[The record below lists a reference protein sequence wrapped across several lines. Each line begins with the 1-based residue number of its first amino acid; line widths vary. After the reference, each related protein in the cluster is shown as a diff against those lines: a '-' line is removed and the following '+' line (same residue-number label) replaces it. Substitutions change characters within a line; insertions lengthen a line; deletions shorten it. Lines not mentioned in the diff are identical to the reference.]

1 MAGAAPP
8 GVSQSK
14 PALFACGRLGK
25 KAKCMGF
32 RGPRAVRP
40 GGCPHLLG
48 GLQLSQGKDKEGR
61 MNTVWLVV
69 VCISIVFAAIN
80 GRIDGFTKAMFE
92 AGKAAVEVCLYLV
105 GIVSLW
111 LGLTKILE
119 DSGLIYKLSNFFRPA
134 ISFLFRNIPEGHPSI
149 TSITLNLLAN
159 LFGLGNAATPLG
171 IKAMEDLQT
180 LNPENDTITFE
191 MMLFI
196 VINTSSIQL
205 IPFTVIGLL
214 ASYGSRNPN
223 VVVLPTLISTVVSSA
238 TAVGI
243 LFLFKKF
250 SRKDR

>member
-1 MAGAAPP
+1 MTPFSPP
-8 GVSQSK
+8 V
-14 PALFACGRLGK
+14 PLFR
-25 KAKCMGF
+25 
-32 RGPRAVRP
+32 
-40 GGCPHLLG
+40 
-48 GLQLSQGKDKEGR
+48 GKDKEGW

-69 VCISIVFAAIN
+69 VCLSIIFAAIN

-119 DSGLIYKLSNFFRPA
+119 DAGLIYKLSNFFRPA
-134 ISFLFRNIPEGHPSI
+134 ISFLFRNIPEGHPAI

-180 LNPENDTITFE
+180 LNTEKDTITFE

-223 VVVLPTLISTVVSSA
+223 AVILPTLIATVISSA

-243 LFLFKKF
+243 LYLFKKF

>member
-1 MAGAAPP
+1 M
-8 GVSQSK
+8 
-14 PALFACGRLGK
+14 
-25 KAKCMGF
+25 
-32 RGPRAVRP
+32 
-40 GGCPHLLG
+40 
-48 GLQLSQGKDKEGR
+48 
-61 MNTVWLVV
+61 
-69 VCISIVFAAIN
+69 VFAAIN
-80 GRIDGFTKAMFE
+80 GRIDGFTKALFE

-119 DSGLIYKLSNFFRPA
+119 DSGLIYKMSNFFNPV
-134 ISFLFRNIPEGHPSI
+134 ISFLFRKIPKGHPSI

-171 IKAMEDLQT
+171 IKAMEDLET
-180 LNPENDTITFE
+180 LNPEAGTITFE

-205 IPFTVIGLL
+205 LPFTVIGLL

-223 VVVLPTLISTVVSSA
+223 AIILPTLISTVISSA

-243 LFLFKKF
+243 LFLFRRF
-250 SRKDR
+250 SRKDN

>member
-1 MAGAAPP
+1 
-8 GVSQSK
+8 
-14 PALFACGRLGK
+14 
-25 KAKCMGF
+25 
-32 RGPRAVRP
+32 
-40 GGCPHLLG
+40 
-48 GLQLSQGKDKEGR
+48 
-61 MNTVWLVV
+61 MNTVFFLV
-69 VCISIVFAAIN
+69 VCISIVFAVVN
-80 GRIDGFTKAMFE
+80 GRLDGFTKAMFE

-119 DSGLIYKLSNFFRPA
+119 DAGLIYKLSNFFRPA
-134 ISFLFRNIPEGHPSI
+134 IALIFRNIPEGHPSI
-149 TSITLNLLAN
+149 TAITLNLLAN

-180 LNPENDTITFE
+180 LNPEQDTITFE

-214 ASYGSRNPN
+214 AGYGSRNPN
-223 VVVLPTLISTVVSSA
+223 AVVLPTLISTVISSA

-243 LFLFKKF
+243 LYLFKKF
-250 SRKDR
+250 SRKDG

>member
-1 MAGAAPP
+1 
-8 GVSQSK
+8 
-14 PALFACGRLGK
+14 
-25 KAKCMGF
+25 
-32 RGPRAVRP
+32 
-40 GGCPHLLG
+40 
-48 GLQLSQGKDKEGR
+48 
-61 MNTVWLVV
+61 MNTVWLVII
-69 VCISIVFAAIN
+69 CISVVFAAVT

-134 ISFLFRNIPEGHPSI
+134 IAFLFRKIPEGHPSI

-180 LNPENDTITFE
+180 LNPDKDTITFE

-205 IPFTVIGLL
+205 VPFTAIGLL
-214 ASYGSRNPN
+214 ASYGSCNPN
-223 VVVLPTLISTVVSSA
+223 AIVLPTIISTIISSA
-238 TAVGI
+238 AAVGI
-243 LFLFKKF
+243 LYLFKKF
-250 SRKDR
+250 SRKDRCHGHS

>member
-1 MAGAAPP
+1 
-8 GVSQSK
+8 
-14 PALFACGRLGK
+14 
-25 KAKCMGF
+25 
-32 RGPRAVRP
+32 
-40 GGCPHLLG
+40 
-48 GLQLSQGKDKEGR
+48 
-61 MNTVWLVV
+61 MNTVWLVII
-69 VCISIVFAAIN
+69 CISIVFAAVN
-80 GRIDGFTKAMFE
+80 GKIDGFTKAMFE
-92 AGKAAVEVCLYLV
+92 AGKASVEVCLYLV

-111 LGLTKILE
+111 LGITKILE

-134 ISFLFRNIPEGHPSI
+134 ISFLFRKIPEGHPSI

-180 LNPENDTITFE
+180 LNNENDTITFE

-196 VINTSSIQL
+196 VINTSSIQ
-205 IPFTVIGLL
+205 IVPFTTIGLL

-223 VVVLPTLISTVVSSA
+223 VIILPTILSTLISSA
-238 TAVGI
+238 IAVGI

>member
-1 MAGAAPP
+1 
-8 GVSQSK
+8 
-14 PALFACGRLGK
+14 
-25 KAKCMGF
+25 
-32 RGPRAVRP
+32 
-40 GGCPHLLG
+40 
-48 GLQLSQGKDKEGR
+48 
-61 MNTVWLVV
+61 MNIVWLLVI
-69 VCISIVFAAIN
+69 CLSILFSAIN
-80 GRIDGFTKAMFE
+80 GRIDEFTKAMFE

-119 DSGLIYKLSNFFRPA
+119 DAGFIYKLSKFFSPA

-159 LFGLGNAATPLG
+159 VFGLGNAATPLG

-180 LNPENDTITFE
+180 LNPETDAITFE

-214 ASYGSRNPN
+214 ASYGAVNPN
-223 VVVLPTLISTVVSSA
+223 VIILPTFIATLISSTS
-238 TAVGI
+238 AVGI
-243 LFLFKKF
+243 LFLFKKL
-250 SRKDR
+250 SRKDQ

>member
-1 MAGAAPP
+1 MNAIW
-8 GVSQSK
+8 
-14 PALFACGRLGK
+14 
-25 KAKCMGF
+25 
-32 RGPRAVRP
+32 
-40 GGCPHLLG
+40 LL
-48 GLQLSQGKDKEGR
+48 
-61 MNTVWLVV
+61 VI
-69 VCISIVFAAIN
+69 CISVLFSAVS
-80 GRIDGFTKAMFE
+80 GRIDEFTKAMFE

-119 DSGLIYKLSNFFRPA
+119 DSGLIYKLSNFFGAA
-134 ISFLFRNIPEGHPSI
+134 ISLLFRNIPKGHPSI

-171 IKAMEDLQT
+171 IRAMEDLQT
-180 LNPENDTITFE
+180 LNNRPDEITFE

-205 IPFTVIGLL
+205 VPFTVIGLL
-214 ASYGSRNPN
+214 ANYGSSNPN
-223 VVVLPTLISTVVSSA
+223 VIILPTLVATFISSA

-250 SRKDR
+250 NRRAG

>member
-1 MAGAAPP
+1 
-8 GVSQSK
+8 
-14 PALFACGRLGK
+14 
-25 KAKCMGF
+25 
-32 RGPRAVRP
+32 
-40 GGCPHLLG
+40 
-48 GLQLSQGKDKEGR
+48 
-61 MNTVWLVV
+61 MNTVWLLI
-69 VCISIVFAAIN
+69 VCFSIVFAAVN
-80 GRIDGFTKAMFE
+80 GKIDGFTKALFE

-111 LGLTKILE
+111 LGITKILE

-134 ISFLFRNIPEGHPSI
+134 ISFLFRKIPEGHPSI

-180 LNPENDTITFE
+180 LNNESDTITFE

-196 VINTSSIQL
+196 VINTSSIQ
-205 IPFTVIGLL
+205 IVPFTAIGLL

-223 VVVLPTLISTVVSSA
+223 TIILPTILSTIISSA
-238 TAVGI
+238 IAVGI